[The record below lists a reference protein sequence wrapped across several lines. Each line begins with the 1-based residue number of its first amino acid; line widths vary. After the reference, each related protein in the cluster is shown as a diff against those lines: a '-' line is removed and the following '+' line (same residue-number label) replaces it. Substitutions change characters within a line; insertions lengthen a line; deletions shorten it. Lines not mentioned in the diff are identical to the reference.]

1 MEWAYGLNHLVKMM
15 TDKKSPKNLENIIN
29 NQEQKPEGLSFPCEY
44 PVKAM
49 GENSQKFL
57 QEMLFIAQ
65 KHCPETEH
73 HHVRTNQSKTGKY
86 QSVTITVQVQSRT
99 HLETLYSEKKSHKDV
114 KWTL

>member
-1 MEWAYGLNHLVKMM
+1 M
-15 TDKKSPKNLENIIN
+15 TNKKTPKNITNIIN
-29 NQEQKPEGLSFPCEY
+29 NQEQKPEGLTFPCEY

-49 GENSQKFL
+49 GENSNKFL

-73 HHVRTNQSKTGKY
+73 HHVRSNQSKTGKY
-86 QSVTITVQVQSRT
+86 QSVTINVKVESRI
-99 HLETLYSEKKSHKDV
+99 HLEGLYLEIKSHKDV

>member
-1 MEWAYGLNHLVKMM
+1 MM
-15 TDKKSPKNLENIIN
+15 INKKLPKEITSIVN
-29 NQEQKPEGLSFPCEY
+29 NQQEKPEGLVFPCEY

-65 KHCPETEH
+65 KHCPETTEI
-73 HHVRTNQSKTGKY
+73 HVRTNTSKTGKY
-86 QSVTITVQVQSRT
+86 QSVTITVQVESRD
-99 HLETLYSEKKSHKDV
+99 HLESLYFEIKSHKDV